1 MTPDPAPSATP
12 FSDDSASSGPS
23 DETLMSALAAGD
35 LSVLDELMRR
45 WQTPLRAF
53 LFRHLQN
60 EADALDL
67 AQETFVRIY
76 RHRERYRAGARF
88 TTWMFQ
94 IALNL
99 ARDHVRKQQRRR
111 TDSLEAEPPSLT
123 ASLAAPES
131 SPDDATRRAE
141 EIAAVRAAIAALPE
155 DLREVLVLF
164 EYEDKSH
171 AEIAE
176 ITSAP
181 RKSVETRLYR
191 ARDKLR
197 ASLARW
203 LKS

>member
-1 MTPDPAPSATP
+1 MMPPAATAASS
-12 FSDDSASSGPS
+12 FDDSAAREPG
-23 DETLMSALAAGD
+23 DEALMSALAAGD
-35 LSVLDELMRR
+35 LPALDALMLR

-76 RHRERYRAGARF
+76 RHRDRYRPGARF

-99 ARDHVRKQQRRR
+99 ARDHARKHQRRR
-111 TDSLEAEPPSLT
+111 TDSLET
-123 ASLAAPES
+123 AAPADTAGLAAPGS
-131 SPDDATRRAE
+131 APDAAARRIE
-141 EIAAVRAAIAALPE
+141 EIAAVRTAIADLPE
-155 DLREVLVLF
+155 ELREVLVLF
-164 EYEDKSH
+164 EYEEKSH

-176 ITSAP
+176 ILGATPKA
-181 RKSVETRLYR
+181 VETRLYR

-197 ASLARW
+197 ATLSRW

>member
-1 MTPDPAPSATP
+1 
-12 FSDDSASSGPS
+12 
-23 DETLMSALAAGD
+23 MSALAAGD
-35 LSVLDELMRR
+35 LPALDTLMLR

-67 AQETFVRIY
+67 AQETFVRLF
-76 RHRERYRAGARF
+76 RHRDRYRSGARF
-88 TTWMFQ
+88 STWMFQ

-99 ARDHVRKQQRRR
+99 ARDHARKHQRRR
-111 TDSLEAEPPSLT
+111 TDSLETAAPADTGPLT
-123 ASLAAPES
+123 APGPT
-131 SPDDATRRAE
+131 PDAATRRDE
-141 EIAAVRAAIAALPE
+141 EIAAVRSAIAALPE
-155 DLREVLVLF
+155 ELREVLVLF
-164 EYEDKSH
+164 EYEDKTH

-176 ITSAP
+176 IIAATP
-181 RKSVETRLYR
+181 KSVEARLYR

>member
-1 MTPDPAPSATP
+1 MMPPSATAASS
-12 FSDDSASSGPS
+12 SDDSAPAEPS
-23 DETLMSALAAGD
+23 DEALMAALAAD
-35 LSVLDELMRR
+35 DAPALDALMRR

-67 AQETFVRIY
+67 AQETFVRLY
-76 RHRERYRAGARF
+76 RHRDRYRPGARF

-111 TDSLEAEPPSLT
+111 TDSLDGAPPAAT
-123 ASLAAPES
+123 AGLAAPGS
-131 SPDDATRRAE
+131 APDAAARRAE

-176 ITSAP
+176 IVSATP
-181 RKSVETRLYR
+181 KTVETRLYR

-197 ASLARW
+197 ATLARW

>member
-1 MTPDPAPSATP
+1 MMPPAATAASS
-12 FSDDSASSGPS
+12 FDDSAAREPG
-23 DETLMSALAAGD
+23 DEALMSALAAGD
-35 LSVLDELMRR
+35 LPALDALMLR

-76 RHRERYRAGARF
+76 RHRDRYRPGARF

-99 ARDHVRKQQRRR
+99 ARDHARKHHRRR
-111 TDSLEAEPPSLT
+111 TDSLET
-123 ASLAAPES
+123 AAPADTAGLAAPGS
-131 SPDDATRRAE
+131 APDAAARRIE
-141 EIAAVRAAIAALPE
+141 EIAAVRTAIADLPE
-155 DLREVLVLF
+155 ELREVLVLF
-164 EYEDKSH
+164 EYEEKSH

-176 ITSAP
+176 ILGATPKA
-181 RKSVETRLYR
+181 VETRLYR

-197 ASLARW
+197 ATLSRW

>member
-1 MTPDPAPSATP
+1 MMPPSATA
-12 FSDDSASSGPS
+12 FSPSAGSAPSEPS
-23 DETLMSALAAGD
+23 DEMLMSALAADD
-35 LSVLDELMRR
+35 LPALDALMLR

-60 EADALDL
+60 DADALDL
-67 AQETFVRIY
+67 AQETFVRVF
-76 RHRERYRAGARF
+76 RHRDRYRAGARF
-88 TTWMFQ
+88 STWMFQ

-99 ARDHVRKQQRRR
+99 ARDHVRKHQRRR
-111 TDSLEAEPPSLT
+111 TDSLEAAPPAAT
-123 ASLAAPES
+123 AGLAATVAA
-131 SPDDATRRAE
+131 PDAAARRAE
-141 EIAAVRAAIAALPE
+141 EIAAVRAAIADLPE

-176 ITSAP
+176 IISATP
-181 RKSVETRLYR
+181 KAVETRLYR

-197 ASLARW
+197 ASISRW

>member
-1 MTPDPAPSATP
+1 MMPPAATAASS
-12 FSDDSASSGPS
+12 FDDSAAREPG
-23 DETLMSALAAGD
+23 DEALMSALAAGD
-35 LSVLDELMRR
+35 LPALDALMLR

-76 RHRERYRAGARF
+76 RHRDRYRPGARF

-99 ARDHVRKQQRRR
+99 ARDHARKHHRRR
-111 TDSLEAEPPSLT
+111 TDSLET
-123 ASLAAPES
+123 AAPADTAGLAATGS
-131 SPDDATRRAE
+131 APDAAARRIE
-141 EIAAVRAAIAALPE
+141 EIAAVRTAIADLPE
-155 DLREVLVLF
+155 ELREVLVLF
-164 EYEDKSH
+164 EYEEKSH

-176 ITSAP
+176 ILGATPKA
-181 RKSVETRLYR
+181 VETRLYR

-197 ASLARW
+197 ATLSRW